1 MKNKSKGFYLTAA
14 AAVLSLAGICLYPTV
29 QYQWMGAYILLAIAV
44 VLAVLGAFIKCSCA
58 NLIPCVN
65 AVLTAS
71 AAVWATKPMVD
82 QIAYVVSALD
92 PFSTIATFVV
102 FVALV
107 AVAMILNIAAAFI
120 PQNK

>member
-14 AAVLSLAGICLYPTV
+14 AAVLSLVGICLYPTV
-29 QYQWMGAYILLAIAV
+29 QYQWIGAYILLAIAV
-44 VLAVLGAFIKCSCA
+44 VLAAGGAFIKCGCA

-82 QIAYVVSALD
+82 PIAYVVSALD
-92 PFSTIATFVV
+92 PFSTILTFVI

-107 AVAMILNIAAAFI
+107 AVAMILNIVAAFI